1 MKKILIL
8 LLLLISIPLVKAE
21 ETEDLAPNAKSA
33 IMIEASTGEILFQKN
48 KDEKL
53 APASM
58 TKMMSMLLIMEEIES
73 GNLKWDEEVTASER
87 ASSMG
92 GSQIFLKAGEKMTVT
107 DLLKGVAIA
116 SGNDAVVALAER
128 VSGSEEAFVK
138 RMNTRGKDL
147 GLKNTNFVNAT
158 GLTADNHYSSA
169 YDMSLIAK
177 ELVKHE
183 KVLEFTSTYEDYLR
197 KDTKSPFWLV
207 NTNRLV
213 RFKEGVDGLKTGF
226 TDEAGYCLTATMKK
240 DSMRLIT
247 VVMKEE
253 NTNKRSADTTKML
266 DYGFN
271 VYMVQTILDEKTTIE
286 KREVELG
293 KKLTTEIIPK
303 ENITILNKKSDEIK
317 NITYKTKIGNIT
329 APVKKGDI
337 VGSIDILEDN
347 KIISTIYATVKEDI
361 EKASIITIYLRN
373 IKDIISGNLR
383 F

>member
-1 MKKILIL
+1 MKKILIF
-8 LLLLISIPLVKAE
+8 ISLFMFTPIVRA

-58 TKMMSMLLIMEEIES
+58 TKMMSMLLIMEEIEK

-128 VSGSEEAFVK
+128 ISGSEEAFVK

-169 YDMSLIAK
+169 HDMSLIAK

-183 KVLEFTSTYEDYLR
+183 KILEFTSTYEDYLR

-240 DSMRLIT
+240 DGMRLIT

>member
-1 MKKILIL
+1 MKKILIF
-8 LLLLISIPLVKAE
+8 ISLFMFIPIVRA

-128 VSGSEEAFVK
+128 ISGSEEAFVK